1 MRKFSLC
8 LLLILFFSYLS
19 DSQTILLDTTF
30 GTGGKV
36 ATGLNLNNAGTKLA
50 LQSDGKTVVVG
61 GNTNGDFVVARYN
74 TDGTPDN
81 TFGTTGVV
89 TTDFG
94 SADNASG
101 VAIAQDGTIIVAG
114 TSGAD
119 FALAAYNSSDGTLNS
134 SFGTGGKVTTDFGG
148 TDSCKGVALQS
159 DGKIV
164 AVGSSTSVITLDYA
178 LARYDTDGSLDNTFG
193 TGGIV
198 TTDFNGLA
206 DEANAVAIQSD
217 GKIVACGT
225 STDLLQ
231 TRGAD
236 FSVARYN

>member
-19 DSQTILLDTTF
+19 NSQTILLDTTF

-36 ATGLNLNNAGTKLA
+36 TTGLNLNNAGTKLA
-50 LQSDGKTVVVG
+50 LQSDGKTIVVG

-81 TFGTTGVV
+81 SFGTTGVV

-101 VAIAQDGTIIVAG
+101 VVIAQ
-114 TSGAD
+114 
-119 FALAAYNSSDGTLNS
+119 
-134 SFGTGGKVTTDFGG
+134 
-148 TDSCKGVALQS
+148 
-159 DGKIV
+159 
-164 AVGSSTSVITLDYA
+164 
-178 LARYDTDGSLDNTFG
+178 
-193 TGGIV
+193 
-198 TTDFNGLA
+198 
-206 DEANAVAIQSD
+206 D

-231 TRGAD
+231 ARGAD
-236 FSVARYN
+236 FSVARYNSDGSLNIAFANNGQLVYDFLGLNNYAYALAIQPDGRIIVVGSLSRNIEALPGVMAIFR